1 MIEKVLTPK
10 IQRLRD
16 SCEIANCCRSSR
28 STVTL
33 KLVDEARIVADGK
46 DFIAMS
52 FALLSYVNKE
62 ILFIVDG
69 PDEVE
74 TMERLENL
82 VRAFERNSGDT
93 MPN

>member
-1 MIEKVLTPK
+1 
-10 IQRLRD
+10 
-16 SCEIANCCRSSR
+16 
-28 STVTL
+28 L